1 MDESKKGGEQA
12 NIAIL
17 RELKRMPTC
26 IDQDT

>member
-1 MDESKKGGEQA
+1 MDESKGGEQA